1 MIEKTN
7 YNIMKVIDKY
17 RVLEDG
23 YRLGCEEL
31 LLENIIEDILNRQ
44 ELTIKKLQNKNK
56 SHKHWMFDET
66 ELIKL
71 VAYVDKKNVLNKKKG
86 KKQNDSKSMDRRIRN
101 GIS

>member
-1 MIEKTN
+1 
-7 YNIMKVIDKY
+7 MKILDKY

-56 SHKHWMFDET
+56 SHKH
-66 ELIKL
+66 
-71 VAYVDKKNVLNKKKG
+71 
-86 KKQNDSKSMDRRIRN
+86 
-101 GIS
+101 